1 MISSLVVICSILA
14 ASDSVYPIP
23 RIAVVEG
30 QWASYRKDEAG
41 QHRQCIRQGTLIGNK
56 WLIDEGI
63 TPNQVKDWR
72 DPSETNLDYI
82 FCQPMTIFGKNMG
95 IPEILYRYQN
105 LIDAYQT
112 KILEWMAQAKGTFYV
127 INSSVVDP
135 TTDANEIMAE
145 ISDKRVVVVKGT
157 DIDAGDTMKKL
168 MEQGAIEVPRDT
180 VLFINQ
186 IDMYRNLMGD
196 ILNIPPP
203 VRGQLEGY
211 QAQKTLA
218 MQKAS
223 SSKGTRYFYE
233 PMYKFYSKVFQ
244 KAVDKFKVSTMDN
257 PDFEYTLIVSDS
269 QVEQFKA
276 GGDYGTSREAVYI
289 DFEDLAD
296 DSFKERQL
304 MLIQTAIQAQSGG
317 IGYTLS
323 DAANIEQMT
332 TKLEIINYMQQRDY
346 EIAQQR
352 QAEAERQ
359 ERMAMAQAQQNN
371 ATQLEINAMNNEG
384 ADAREAAEI
393 ESKEKIEAMKVASKE
408 MAQ

>member
-1 MISSLVVICSILA
+1 
-14 ASDSVYPIP
+14 
-23 RIAVVEG
+23 
-30 QWASYRKDEAG
+30 
-41 QHRQCIRQGTLIGNK
+41 
-56 WLIDEGI
+56 
-63 TPNQVKDWR
+63 
-72 DPSETNLDYI
+72 
-82 FCQPMTIFGKNMG
+82 
-95 IPEILYRYQN
+95 
-105 LIDAYQT
+105 
-112 KILEWMAQAKGTFYV
+112 
-127 INSSVVDP
+127 
-135 TTDANEIMAE
+135 
-145 ISDKRVVVVKGT
+145 
-157 DIDAGDTMKKL
+157 MKKL

-203 VRGQLEGY
+203 VRGKLEGY

-359 ERMAMAQAQQNN
+359 ERIAMAQAQQNN

-384 ADAREAAEI
+384 ADAREAAKI
-393 ESKEKIEAMKVASKE
+393 ESKEKVEAMKVASNE
-408 MAQ
+408 IAQ